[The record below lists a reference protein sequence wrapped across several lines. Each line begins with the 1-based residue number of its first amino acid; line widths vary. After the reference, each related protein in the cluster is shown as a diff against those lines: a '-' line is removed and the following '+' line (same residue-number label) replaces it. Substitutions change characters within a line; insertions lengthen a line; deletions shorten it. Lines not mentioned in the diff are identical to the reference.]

1 MRHPKAGGAE
11 QYLHRQARY
20 WVESGHR
27 VKWFAAR
34 FPGGASRETIDGIE
48 VFRGG
53 GQFTVYAAA
62 PFIYMRHMRDCD
74 VLLDAENGIPFFT
87 PLYSRKP
94 KALLMFHVH
103 RDVLLRELPP
113 PLNWF
118 TWMLEVWLM
127 PFVYRHVPFVAISES
142 TRDDIRKHRYTRLPV
157 RLVHSGVDHTA
168 LRPGKKFDDPTIA
181 YLGRVVRY
189 KRLRELLQHFVSVR
203 DRVPGVRFFIA
214 GTGSDVEPCRAL
226 VKELGLG
233 DAVLFKGFV
242 TEDEKRELLAGAWV
256 FAQPSR
262 IEGWGI
268 SVIEAAACGTPSVA
282 MRVPGLQDAIV
293 DGETGRLV
301 QTWDEFAD
309 ALTYILSDDVYRRR
323 LSENALE
330 HSQIFSWE
338 KSARRLLADL
348 TEIA

>member
-1 MRHPKAGGAE
+1 
-11 QYLHRQARY
+11 
-20 WVESGHR
+20 
-27 VKWFAAR
+27 
-34 FPGGASRETIDGIE
+34 
-48 VFRGG
+48 
-53 GQFTVYAAA
+53 
-62 PFIYMRHMRDCD
+62 
-74 VLLDAENGIPFFT
+74 LDAENGIPFFT

-113 PLNWF
+113 PLSWF

-127 PFVYRHVPFVAISES
+127 PILYRRVPFVVISES
-142 TRDDIRKHRYTRLPV
+142 TRDEVLKHRYTALPV
-157 RLVHSGVDHTA
+157 TLVHSGVDHEA
-168 LRPGKKFDDPTIA
+168 LYPGPKFEVPTIA

-189 KRLRELLQHFVSVR
+189 KRIRELLQRFGAIR
-203 DRVPGVRFFIA
+203 DRVPGARFVIA

-226 VKELGLG
+226 AKELGLD
-233 DAVLFKGFV
+233 DAGVFKGFV

-323 LSENALE
+323 LSENALK
-330 HSQIFSWE
+330 HSQLYSWE
-338 KSARRLLADL
+338 KSAHQLLTHLA
-348 TEIA
+348 EIA